1 MLIEQIDATRRSFSS
16 TLDED
21 RRGELGQYMT
31 PGAIAVFMAQMFG
44 PMPERVRLL
53 DAGAGMGA
61 LSVAFIYDAC
71 ARAHPPRSIHVTAFE
86 VWPELADL
94 LEGHLATAAHMATQ
108 AGVEVTYQVLIEDY
122 ILACAEPTLN
132 HDQRFT
138 HAILNPPYG
147 KLNTNSKWRKAL
159 RSLGVETVNFYSG
172 FVAAAMT
179 QMDEG
184 GEIVAITPRSFCNGP
199 YYEPFRKA
207 ILRDFALDR
216 LHIFESRREAFK
228 DDAVLQE
235 NVIFKI
241 SRNRAQ
247 GNVILTTDGGYI
259 RAAPISEIVRP
270 DDPHSFIRLSVG
282 APGGRAERVQALP
295 HTLEEIGLKVSTGR
309 VVDFRTR
316 EHLRKDPASNTVPL
330 IYPQHM
336 KAGRIVWPING
347 FKKSNA
353 LADCEDTAKLIT
365 PAGTYVLA
373 KRFSAKEEKRRLV
386 ASVYSGGRAG
396 FENHLNFFHENGAGL
411 PDELA
416 AGLCAFLNSGVV
428 DEYFR
433 TFSGHTQVNATDLR
447 SLRYPTRKQLETIG
461 ASTNPAAAA
470 EALFT

>member
-1 MLIEQIDATRRSFSS
+1 MLIEQIDATRRSLSP
-16 TLDED
+16 TLDGE

-31 PGAIAVFMAQMFG
+31 PGAIAEFMAQMFG
-44 PMPERVRLL
+44 PMPERVHLL

-71 ARAHPPRSIHVTAFE
+71 ARANPPRSIHVTAFE
-86 VWPELADL
+86 IWPELAEL
-94 LEGHLATAAHMATQ
+94 LEEHLTAATHMATL
-108 AGVEVTYQVLIEDY
+108 AGVEVTYQVRREDY
-122 ILACAEPTLN
+122 ILACAEPMPNRAL
-132 HDQRFT
+132 QFT

-147 KLNTNSKWRKAL
+147 KLSTTSKWRKAL

-172 FVAAAMT
+172 FVATAMT
-179 QMDEG
+179 QMNDG

-207 ILRDFALDR
+207 MLSDFSLDR
-216 LHIFESRREAFK
+216 LHVFESRREAFK

-241 SRNRAQ
+241 VRGRAQ
-247 GNVILTTDGGYI
+247 SDVILTTDGGYV
-259 RAAPISEIVRP
+259 RAAPISEVVRA
-270 DDPHSFIRLSVG
+270 DDPHSFIRLPVSEADG
-282 APGGRAERVQALP
+282 LAKRVQALP
-295 HTLEEIGLKVSTGR
+295 YTLAEIGLNVSTGR
-309 VVDFRTR
+309 VVDFRAR
-316 EHLRKDPASNTVPL
+316 EHLRQEPAENTVPL

-336 KAGRIVWPING
+336 KAGGISWPING

-353 LADCEDTAKLIT
+353 LADCEGTTKLIT
-365 PAGTYVLA
+365 PAGTYVLT

-396 FENHLNFFHENGAGL
+396 FENHLNYFHENGTGL
-411 PDELA
+411 SDELA
-416 AGLCAFLNSGVV
+416 AGLCAFLNSGAV

-447 SLRYPTRKQLETIG
+447 NLRYPTREQLESIG
-461 ASTNPAAAA
+461 AAADPAAAV
-470 EALFT
+470 ETLFA